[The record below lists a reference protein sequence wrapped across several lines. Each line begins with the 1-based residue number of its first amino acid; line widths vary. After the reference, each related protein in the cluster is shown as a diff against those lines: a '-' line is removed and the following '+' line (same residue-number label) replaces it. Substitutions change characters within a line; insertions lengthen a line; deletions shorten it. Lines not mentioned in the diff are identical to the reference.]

1 MDGHWLDEM
10 GSRHRRALVL
20 GAGRSGV
27 DAARLLLSREWRVTL
42 VDGAPA
48 ERLAD
53 VAARLAPLGVEV
65 LAGVARDA
73 ALPDGGF
80 ELCVVNPAIP
90 CTHPW
95 VAQAAAR
102 GARVVGEQEL
112 GAAAWPT
119 RMLAITGSKGK
130 SSLVKLCAEAL
141 SAAGLPAEPAGNYGA
156 PLSGLALDK
165 PWLAWAVN
173 EVSSFQME
181 LVEDFRPDVA
191 ILLNLQADHLDR
203 HGSMEAYRAMKMRMF
218 SKMREGDTALL
229 PEDFAVAPDEI
240 PEGVRVSRFGIGANA
255 DWRYSPGRIEG
266 RGKNGAP
273 FSVDF
278 AGTWFDNPILGLAAA
293 AAAGALDACGLGAVA
308 IAAALR
314 AFAPLPHRMQR
325 VAEHGG
331 VTFIDDS
338 KATSLAA
345 VGAALEMARG
355 PVRLIAGGQLKEFDL
370 GCIKELLT
378 NRVKKVYLI
387 GESSGRFFDAWSPFV
402 ECAECGTMDE
412 AVREASDDA
421 KAGEVV
427 MLSPGC
433 ASFDQFS
440 GYKQRGEVFAREV
453 RSRIP
458 SGKADGDKAAK

>member
-1 MDGHWLDEM
+1 MNEYWLDEM
-10 GSRHRRALVL
+10 GSAHRRALVL
-20 GAGRSGV
+20 GAGRSGL
-27 DAARLLLSREWRVTL
+27 DSTRLLLSREWRVTL

-48 ERLAD
+48 AKLAD
-53 VAARLAPLGVEV
+53 IAARLVPFGIEV
-65 LAGVARDA
+65 IAGVARDA
-73 ALPDGGF
+73 ALPDGDF

-90 CTHPW
+90 CGHPW
-95 VAQAAAR
+95 VAQAKMR
-102 GARVVGEQEL
+102 CARVVGEQEL
-112 GAAAWPT
+112 AAAAWPS
-119 RMLAITGSKGK
+119 RMFAITGSKGK

-141 SAAGLPAEPAGNYGA
+141 SAAGLPAEPAGNYGV

-165 PWLAWAVN
+165 PSLAWAVN

-203 HGSMEAYRAMKMRMF
+203 HGSMETYRAMKMRMF
-218 SKMREGDTALL
+218 AKMREGDTALI
-229 PEDFAVAPDEI
+229 PEDFGIARDEI
-240 PEGVRVSRFGIGANA
+240 PEGVRVLRFGTGANA

-273 FSVDF
+273 FFVDF

-293 AAAGALDACGLGAVA
+293 AAAGALDACGLDSAA
-308 IAAALR
+308 IAHAFR
-314 AFAPLPHRMQR
+314 AFSPLPHRMQH
-325 VAEHGG
+325 VAEIGG

-345 VGAALEMARG
+345 VGAALEMTSE

-370 GCIKELLT
+370 CCLKELLT
-378 NRVKKVYLI
+378 NRVEKVYLI
-387 GESSGRFFDAWSPFV
+387 GESSERIFAAWSPFV
-402 ECAECGTMDE
+402 ECVECGTMGE
-412 AVREASDDA
+412 AVRMASGDA
-421 KAGEVV
+421 MAGEVV
-427 MLSPGC
+427 LLSPGC

-440 GYKQRGEVFAREV
+440 GYKQRGEVFAKEV

-458 SGKADGDKAAK
+458 SEEADGDKAGK